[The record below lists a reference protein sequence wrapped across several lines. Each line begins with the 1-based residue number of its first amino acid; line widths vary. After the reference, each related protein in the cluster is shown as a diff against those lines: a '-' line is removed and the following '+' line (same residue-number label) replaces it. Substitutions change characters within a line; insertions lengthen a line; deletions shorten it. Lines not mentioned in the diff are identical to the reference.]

1 MHPFQPP
8 VAEGKYLASAF
19 IFCSFLKLWTP
30 VEESFLKTTAF
41 VFESSHRDS
50 STNCLYW
57 CSPASGSYTDLCCH
71 HISCSSVLLVVGSAV
86 PGTSQGGREHPGSSP
101 HHREQG
107 VREVDVG
114 PAHLSRQLKKNQH
127 WALSAESALSF
138 LGFLPQGVRTRA
150 TLLPT
155 WRKRDLSF
163 LHVDIFNQHTFSTS
177 PAS

>member
-57 CSPASGSYTDLCCH
+57 CSPASGSYTDPCCH

-114 PAHLSRQLKKNQH
+114 PAHLSRQLKKTSTGPPLQSL
-127 WALSAESALSF
+127 LSASRFPPSGCADASNTASYSF
-138 LGFLPQGVRTRA
+138 VGRRV
-150 TLLPT
+150 
-155 WRKRDLSF
+155 
-163 LHVDIFNQHTFSTS
+163 
-177 PAS
+177 